1 MREEIRGGGNRRR
14 RGGSGQTYIKL
25 RQILLDSPARPSL
38 CSELIFTFLPTALP
52 EIIIVNNISK
62 F

>member
-1 MREEIRGGGNRRR
+1 MRKEIRGGGNRRR

-25 RQILLDSPARPSL
+25 RQILLDSPARSSL
-38 CSELIFTFLPTALP
+38 CSEFIFTFLPTTLP
-52 EIIIVNNISK
+52 KIIILNKISK

>member
-14 RGGSGQTYIKL
+14 RGGSGQTYVKL

-38 CSELIFTFLPTALP
+38 CSEYIFTFLPAALP
-52 EIIIVNNISK
+52 EIIIAKKII
-62 F
+62 